1 MNTKIGVVGLGIMGG
16 AYARNLRAKGFAVVG
31 YDVDAAKLAA
41 LAAAGVEAASSP
53 ADVARK
59 AEHLITSLPS
69 GKALMAAV
77 AGPGGIVEAGRPVV
91 VADTC
96 TLAIADKEAARAAM
110 QKAGQTLLDC
120 PVSGTGA
127 QAAKGDLVVFASG
140 DPAGV
145 AAMRPVFEGIG
156 RLTHDLGAFGNG
168 SRMKYIAN
176 LLVAIHNA
184 SAGEAFA
191 FGQKSGIAPETIY
204 RVLADSAASSRMFQ
218 VRGPQMVEGVYDRD
232 VTATH
237 RTMAKDIAIITQH
250 AQGIDC
256 PTPLFSLAASLHTAA
271 IGLGYETSDTASV
284 CAVLEKMAGVTR
296 QP

>member
-1 MNTKIGVVGLGIMGG
+1 MNTKVGIVGLGIMGG
-16 AYARNLRAKGFAVVG
+16 AYARNLRAKGFPVVG
-31 YDVDAAKLAA
+31 YDVDAAKMKA
-41 LAAAGVEAASSP
+41 LAEVGVEPASSP

-59 AEHLITSLPS
+59 ADRLITSLPS
-69 GKALMAAV
+69 GKALMSAA
-77 AGPGGIVEAGRPVV
+77 AGPGGIAEAGRPVV

-96 TLAIADKEAARAAM
+96 TLALADKEAARAAL

-140 DPAGV
+140 PE
-145 AAMRPVFEGIG
+145 AAAKSMDDVFAGIG
-156 RLTHDLGAFGNG
+156 RKVHYLGAFGNG

-176 LLVAIHNA
+176 LLVAIHNV

-204 RVLADSAASSRMFQ
+204 AVLADSAATSRMFQ
-218 VRGPQMVEGVYDRD
+218 VRGTQMVEGVYDRD

-237 RTMAKDIAIITQH
+237 RTMAKDISIITQH
-250 AQGIDC
+250 AQSIDC
-256 PTPLFSLAASLHTAA
+256 ATPLFSLAANIHAAA
-271 IGLGYETSDTASV
+271 IGMGYEMSDTASV
-284 CAVLEKMAGVTR
+284 CAVLEKMAGVSR
-296 QP
+296 SS